1 MPRKISAFLQ
11 TKTPALLSATNTWKG
26 KELGRINF
34 HVAAGESLVKT
45 PLNGFPL
52 YSQFWVSSVHCTH
65 TLTSNWEL
73 ALVTRAKPFLNRNHT
88 HSAASSQ
95 QTEKL
100 GTVSEMEPLQ
110 GERSIFYAPFV
121 QGSELAHSVPTTQ
134 CHPRYNK
141 HPVLFTP
148 CLNPPSSLC
157 PTLQSK
163 KLHVG

>member
-26 KELGRINF
+26 KELRRINF

-65 TLTSNWEL
+65 TLNSNWEL
-73 ALVTRAKPFLNRNHT
+73 ALVTRAKPFLNPNHT

-95 QTEKL
+95 QTENW
-100 GTVSEMEPLQ
+100 LQ
-110 GERSIFYAPFV
+110 CQKWSPYKVRGAFSMPQI
-121 QGSELAHSVPTTQ
+121 GSLSA
-134 CHPRYNK
+134 N
-141 HPVLFTP
+141 HPVSPKIQYASCTFHPMPKPAIFPLSFRTK
-148 CLNPPSSLC
+148 SYM
-157 PTLQSK
+157 
-163 KLHVG
+163 